1 MYLQRPSTGRSQDV
15 RHILARTFRDLY
27 TRDAVRPDVVKN
39 LQVSKGGDDPYH
51 ERYVD
56 NLQKV
61 GFFNVLTRVKIARM
75 VCLNDVFC
83 CCYYPRSIL
92 NLQRYLVIFLL
103 CQILFLFRS
112 TLSGSVVWMRQPCL
126 RDTSCKPR
134 LGPCRLM
141 SENSTRLPN
150 PAITTQI
157 LVCHQVR
164 ETLG

>member
-61 GFFNVLTRVKIARM
+61 GFFNVLTRVKISRM
-75 VCLNDVFC
+75 VCLNDVFFVIIQVHIEFTEIPG
-83 CCYYPRSIL
+83 YLFIVPNSIF
-92 NLQRYLVIFLL
+92 V
-103 CQILFLFRS
+103 
-112 TLSGSVVWMRQPCL
+112 
-126 RDTSCKPR
+126 
-134 LGPCRLM
+134 
-141 SENSTRLPN
+141 
-150 PAITTQI
+150 
-157 LVCHQVR
+157 
-164 ETLG
+164 